1 MDSLSLSVLDGCS
14 CVCVCVRVCVIRVLC
29 LDIPKCSRPLKNFSG
44 ILGPYILLPT
54 LQTILVL
61 LDINCSDDPITVLPL
76 IEWIRVTFYRI
87 GRLLK
92 TL

>member
-1 MDSLSLSVLDGCS
+1 M
-14 CVCVCVRVCVIRVLC
+14 CVCVCVCVIRVLC

-44 ILGPYILLPT
+44 IPGPYILLPT

-61 LDINCSDDPITVLPL
+61 LNINCSDDPITVLPL